1 MSVSITDRTV
11 NGVELPLAGTYVF
24 DPAHTTVEFIGKH
37 MFTKTRGRFTRASG
51 TITIGERP
59 EASSVDVDIE
69 ASSLQSNSEQR
80 DQHLRSPDFLNV
92 EAFPSISFR
101 STELRLG
108 SGRDFELDGELTI
121 KDISRPVTLRGE
133 FLGWAT
139 DPFGHTSAGFTAQT
153 AFEREDFEMTWNVAL
168 EAGGW
173 LVGKTVTVE
182 IEVEAH
188 RQEG

>member
-1 MSVSITDRTV
+1 MSVSTTDRTV
-11 NGVELPLAGTYVF
+11 NGVELPPAGTYVF

-37 MFTKTRGRFTRASG
+37 MFTKTRGRFTSASG

-69 ASSLQSNSEQR
+69 ASSLQSNSDQR

-153 AFEREDFEMTWNVAL
+153 SFEREDFEMTWNVAL

-188 RQEG
+188 RQG